1 MKTFEHKH
9 LRGPPLEDRD
19 YQSNISKAC
28 LKQSTMVILPTGMGK
43 TVIAL
48 RVILERLHV
57 GPILLMAPTKP
68 LAQQH
73 AEFLEKHI
81 SSQVNLFTGAIPPL
95 QREPLWKSAGIIVS
109 TPQVVSKDIEN
120 GRVSLESFSLLIFDE
135 AHRAVGNYAYVSIGR
150 HYSSVANNHLA
161 IGMTAS
167 PGTSK
172 SEIIRLCRDL
182 GISAVEKRDETDP
195 DVMPYIQPIKTRWI
209 RVEMPASVKHI
220 ANQLRGLQDYLCG
233 KLYKQ
238 GLLDRPRK
246 VSTTMLLEAGRKL
259 QAQYIR
265 TKPRTPP
272 QIFNSMT
279 TQAMAMKVAHA
290 ILTVETQG
298 IVQFLDY
305 AVRIE
310 KEAKEKKR
318 GNRANKWLRSNSDWK
333 TAVEIAKSNKED
345 HPKLQRLIEL
355 VQSQLQSGSSRFI
368 IFAEIRHTA
377 TLIVENLKAIEDAR
391 PVRFVGQSSRVGDK
405 GMTQKQQKE
414 ILSCFRDG
422 EFNILVTTSVG
433 EEGLDI
439 PSTDVVIFYEPVS
452 SAIRLIQRRGRTGR
466 NRPGEAFIFIA
477 SESRDEAAFWS
488 SKGKEKRMHDLFSA
502 GRMEIDLPT
511 PEELAG
517 TNIIERPE
525 DGSAQTTFRSD

>member
-1 MKTFEHKH
+1 MKTFEHKN
-9 LRGPPLEDRD
+9 LKGDSLEDRD
-19 YQSNISKAC
+19 YQSNISEAC

-57 GPILLMAPTKP
+57 GPVLLMAPTKP

-73 AEFLEKHI
+73 AEFLEEHI
-81 SSQVNLFTGAIPPL
+81 SSRVNLFTGAIPPL
-95 QREPLWKSAGIIVS
+95 QREPLWKSSGIIVS

-120 GRVSLESFSLLIFDE
+120 GRVSLKSFSLLIFDE

-150 HYSSVANNHLA
+150 HYLSVADNHLA

-167 PGTSK
+167 PGSSK

-195 DVMPYIQPIKTRWI
+195 DVMPYIQPIKTSWI

-290 ILTVETQG
+290 VLTVETQG

-310 KEAKEKKR
+310 KDAKEKKR
-318 GNRANKWLRSNSDWK
+318 GNRANKWLHSNSDWK
-333 TAVEIAKSNKED
+333 TAVEIAKSNKDD

-355 VQSQLQSGSSRFI
+355 VQLRLQSGSSRFI

-377 TLIVENLKAIEDAR
+377 TLIVENLKTIEEAR
-391 PVRFVGQSSRVGDK
+391 PVRFVGQSSRENDK

-414 ILSCFRDG
+414 ILSRFRDG

-439 PSTDVVIFYEPVS
+439 PSTDAVIFYEPVS

-466 NRPGEAFIFIA
+466 NRPGEAFIFVT
-477 SESRDEAAFWS
+477 SESRDEAALWS
-488 SKGKEKRMHDLFSA
+488 SRGKEKRMHDLFST

-517 TNIIERPE
+517 TNIIEKPE

>member
-1 MKTFEHKH
+1 MKTFEHKN
-9 LRGPPLEDRD
+9 LKGDSLEDRD

-48 RVILERLHV
+48 RVILERLNA
-57 GPILLMAPTKP
+57 GPVLLMAPTKP

-73 AEFLEKHI
+73 AEFLEEHI
-81 SSQVNLFTGAIPPL
+81 SSGVNLFTGAIPPL
-95 QREPLWKSAGIIVS
+95 QREPLWKSSGIIVS

-120 GRVSLESFSLLIFDE
+120 ERVSLKSFSLLIFDE

-150 HYSSVANNHLA
+150 HYLSVADNHLA

-167 PGTSK
+167 PGSSK

-195 DVMPYIQPIKTRWI
+195 DVRPYIQPIKTSWI

-290 ILTVETQG
+290 VLTVETQG

-310 KEAKEKKR
+310 KDAKEKKR
-318 GNRANKWLRSNSDWK
+318 GNRANKWLHSNSGWK
-333 TAVEIAKSNKED
+333 AAVEIAKSNKDD

-355 VQSQLQSGSSRFI
+355 VQLRLQSGSSRFI

-377 TLIVENLKAIEDAR
+377 TLIVENLKTIEEAR
-391 PVRFVGQSSRVGDK
+391 PVRFVGQSSRENDK

-414 ILSCFRDG
+414 ILSRFRDG

-439 PSTDVVIFYEPVS
+439 PSTDAVIFYEPVS

-466 NRPGEAFIFIA
+466 NRPGEAFIFVT
-477 SESRDEAAFWS
+477 SESRDEAALWS
-488 SKGKEKRMHDLFSA
+488 SKGKEKRMHDLFST

-517 TNIIERPE
+517 TNIIEKPE